1 MTDYCKKIQE
11 LRSNLFKDIH
21 KDIVE
26 QDKVL
31 GEVFKDEKLLNN
43 LSDLGWS
50 LREIIIM
57 VKFAKGSCGVD
68 SSKITKALEDLVK
81 SRKLFGTDYL
91 QDIPSLVEI
100 IKQ

>member
-1 MTDYCKKIQE
+1 MIDYYKKIKV

-26 QDKVL
+26 QDKEL
-31 GEVFKDEKLLNN
+31 GEVFKDEKLLND

-57 VKFAKGSCGVD
+57 VKFAKGSCEVD
-68 SSKITKALEDLVK
+68 GSKVTNALKDHVK
-81 SRKLFGTDYL
+81 SGKLFDTDYL

-100 IKQ
+100 VKQ